1 MAKRQAPAVL
11 GDDALRH
18 HFVVGVR
25 EEWVRRELRWL
36 MMASADKPFFVVR
49 EESLCLMCDEE
60 DRIVQMRSVEGNA
73 TPALSVPSV
82 CASVVDSGADVLCVD
97 KVMLGDGGLSCGG
110 VGGVGLY
117 ASRACRLRRDGWTIG
132 RVSL

>member
-18 HFVVGVR
+18 HFVVGIR

-82 CASVVDSGADVLCVD
+82 CVLLLLIVVRMCCV
-97 KVMLGDGGLSCGG
+97 
-110 VGGVGLY
+110 
-117 ASRACRLRRDGWTIG
+117 WT
-132 RVSL
+132 R